1 MELRRFN
8 EGGLTEFREQLL
20 TMKSD
25 PTRDPPWHLLDD
37 ARFTAPAVITTNV
50 ERKVFT
56 TRMEAALAM
65 NGLLG
70 DRPPPGTNR
79 DTGLWSWLA
88 LFHFDSICPADE
100 GGRRRV
106 GASHR
111 YILEGANHQ
120 TYYRHLLVGPYLILR
135 AHRDD
140 PERAIVLLCQPP
152 HSPGDIV
159 EQLASRQE
167 IVTNP
172 VMMRV
177 ATELYYDRATGSP
190 KRGASSKNRGSA
202 RRLAE
207 VTDQFD
213 VTWDLFAVP
222 WHSLLAK
229 LPAEFDRFRAEAK
242 TSMPTSGAPISV
254 LEQAQP

>member
-8 EGGLTEFREQLL
+8 ESGLAEFREQLL
-20 TMKSD
+20 AMKSD
-25 PTRDPPWHLLDD
+25 PTREPPWHLLED
-37 ARFTAPAVITTNV
+37 ARFTAPAAVGADV
-50 ERKVFT
+50 ERKAFT
-56 TRMEAALAM
+56 TRMEAAVAM

-70 DRPPPGTNR
+70 DRPPTATDR
-79 DTGLWSWLA
+79 DAGLWSWLA
-88 LFHFDSICPADE
+88 LFYFDSICPPDE
-100 GGRRRV
+100 EGRRKV
-106 GASHR
+106 GAAHR
-111 YILEGANHQ
+111 YILEGVNHK
-120 TYYRHLLVGPYLILR
+120 TYYRHLLLGPYLILR
-135 AHRDD
+135 AHRDE

-152 HSPGDIV
+152 DAPGDIV

-172 VMMRV
+172 VVIRV
-177 ATELYYDRATGSP
+177 ATELYYDRATGTP

-229 LPAEFDRFRAEAK
+229 LPAEFNRFRPQTKSTMPSSEAS
-242 TSMPTSGAPISV
+242 TPL
-254 LEQAQP
+254 LEQADQ

>member
-8 EGGLTEFREQLL
+8 DSGLAEFREQLL
-20 TMKSD
+20 MLKSD

-37 ARFTAPAVITTNV
+37 ARFTTAAAVKVNL

-56 TRMEAALAM
+56 TRMEVAVTM
-65 NGLLG
+65 NALLG
-70 DRPPPGTNR
+70 DRPPPGTDR

-88 LFHFDSICPADE
+88 LFHFDSVCPLDE
-100 GGRRRV
+100 SGRRKV
-106 GASHR
+106 GAAHR
-111 YILEGANHQ
+111 YILEGANHK
-120 TYYRHLLVGPYLILR
+120 TYYRHLLLGPYLILR
-135 AHRDD
+135 AHRDK
-140 PERAIVLLCQPP
+140 PERAIVLLCQSPD
-152 HSPGDIV
+152 SPGDIV

-190 KRGASSKNRGSA
+190 KRGASSKHRGSA

-229 LPAEFDRFRAEAK
+229 LPAEFDRFRPRPEA
-242 TSMPTSGAPISV
+242 TTPSSGGSIAV
-254 LEQAQP
+254 NEQAVP

>member
-8 EGGLTEFREQLL
+8 ESGLAEFREELL
-20 TMKSD
+20 AMKSD
-25 PTRDPPWHLLDD
+25 PTREPPWHLLED
-37 ARFTAPAVITTNV
+37 ARFTAPAVVGSEV

-56 TRMEAALAM
+56 TRMEAAVAM
-65 NGLLG
+65 NALLG
-70 DRPPPGTNR
+70 DRPAPAADR

-88 LFHFDSICPADE
+88 LYHVDSISPPDGE
-100 GGRRRV
+100 GRRKV
-106 GASHR
+106 GAAHR
-111 YILEGANHQ
+111 YILEGVNHK
-120 TYYRHLLVGPYLILR
+120 TYYRHLLLGPYLILR
-135 AHRDD
+135 AHRDE

-152 HSPGDIV
+152 DAPGDIV

-229 LPAEFDRFRAEAK
+229 LPAEFNRFRPQVES
-242 TSMPTSGAPISV
+242 TMPSPVAPIPL
-254 LEQAQP
+254 LEQADQ

>member
-1 MELRRFN
+1 MELRRLN
-8 EGGLTEFREQLL
+8 ESGLAEFREQLL

-25 PTRDPPWHLLDD
+25 PKREPPWHLLDD
-37 ARFTAPAVITTNV
+37 TRFTAPSAVVTDV

-56 TRMEAALAM
+56 TRMEAAVAM

-70 DRPPPGTNR
+70 DRPPPGTDR

-88 LFHFDSICPADE
+88 LFHFDSICPPGE
-100 GGRRRV
+100 EGRRKV
-106 GASHR
+106 GAAHR
-111 YILEGANHQ
+111 YILEGANHK
-120 TYYRHLLVGPYLILR
+120 TYYRHLLLGPYLIFR
-135 AHRDD
+135 AHRDE

-152 HSPGDIV
+152 DAPGDIV

-213 VTWDLFAVP
+213 VTWDLFGVP

-229 LPAEFDRFRAEAK
+229 LPVEFDRFRTRAK
-242 TSMPTSGAPISV
+242 STTPSSEAPIPV
-254 LEQAQP
+254 LEQAEK

>member
-8 EGGLTEFREQLL
+8 EAGLIEFREQLL
-20 TMKSD
+20 TLKSD
-25 PTRDPPWHLLDD
+25 PAGDPPWHLLDD
-37 ARFTAPAVITTNV
+37 ARFTESAATAGQVART
-50 ERKVFT
+50 VFR
-56 TRMEAALAM
+56 TRMEMAVSITE
-65 NGLLG
+65 LLG
-70 DRPPPGTNR
+70 DPPPPGTER

-88 LFHFDSICPADE
+88 LLHFDSICPADE
-100 GGRRRV
+100 TGRRKV
-106 GASHR
+106 GAAHR
-111 YILEGANHQ
+111 YILESTNHK
-120 TYYRHLLVGPYLILR
+120 TYYRHLLLGPYVILR
-135 AHRDD
+135 AHRDEPD
-140 PERAIVLLCQPP
+140 RALVLLCQPP

-167 IVTNP
+167 IVSNP

-177 ATELYYDRATGSP
+177 ATELYYDRSTGSP

-222 WHSLLAK
+222 WRSLLSR
-229 LPAEFDRFRAEAK
+229 LPAEFDRFRPDDTAA
-242 TSMPTSGAPISV
+242 
-254 LEQAQP
+254 